1 MMKIFSIL
9 ILFCTFACGAKN
21 DDEKAITPAAKDT
34 IAAAVVSVPDTFE
47 HGKLIANVLCKTDPS
62 QSYAIYIPAKKQ
74 EGLYA
79 VIYFFDPH
87 GDGTLPLA
95 KYKNL
100 AEQYGFILAGSNN
113 SKNGNDFFVA
123 ENIWTNLFYDT
134 KSRLKIDMNRIYTCG
149 FSGGAKVA
157 GYIAL
162 KHPEIKGVIAGG
174 AGLPDATAPA
184 NFRFTYTGIAGKGD
198 MNMTDLVAFNAALD
212 NTETKHRLIL
222 FEGKHEWA
230 PENIMNIAFAGLQF
244 DAMREKTIPVDE
256 RLINN
261 YVNNSK
267 KKTGDYIQ
275 KHKLLEAE
283 EECRLSIHLLDELTK
298 EREWFKQQDISVTKS
313 TDYQQQFEANQSLLS
328 TEQTIKAQYMQQFQQ
343 ADLNYWTKT
352 IHDLRAK
359 SNPSTAEGAMY
370 ERLVAY
376 LSLAFYSISN
386 QMISNH
392 RDKEAQYFVEL
403 YKLDDPT
410 NNEAWYFSAL
420 VNARNNNLQGV
431 KNDLAKA
438 IENGFNDK
446 ARLENQPEFRS
457 LSINY
462 AEMESKMKK

>member
-1 MMKIFSIL
+1 M
-9 ILFCTFACGAKN
+9 
-21 DDEKAITPAAKDT
+21 
-34 IAAAVVSVPDTFE
+34 
-47 HGKLIANVLCKTDPS
+47 
-62 QSYAIYIPAKKQ
+62 
-74 EGLYA
+74 
-79 VIYFFDPH
+79 
-87 GDGTLPLA
+87 
-95 KYKNL
+95 
-100 AEQYGFILAGSNN
+100 
-113 SKNGNDFFVA
+113 
-123 ENIWTNLFYDT
+123 
-134 KSRLKIDMNRIYTCG
+134 
-149 FSGGAKVA
+149 
-157 GYIAL
+157 
-162 KHPEIKGVIAGG
+162 
-174 AGLPDATAPA
+174 
-184 NFRFTYTGIAGKGD
+184 
-198 MNMTDLVAFNAALD
+198 
-212 NTETKHRLIL
+212 
-222 FEGKHEWA
+222 
-230 PENIMNIAFAGLQF
+230 
-244 DAMREKTIPVDE
+244 
-256 RLINN
+256 
-261 YVNNSK
+261 
-267 KKTGDYIQ
+267 
-275 KHKLLEAE
+275 
-283 EECRLSIHLLDELTK
+283 LDELTK